1 MSMDNPAATNMIDTL
16 PPRQPWRRALRQ
28 GRIRLGLAMIGL
40 TLAIAFIG
48 PLVAPNDPA
57 ALVAAPYDPPAPG
70 LWLGADM
77 LGRDVF
83 SRFLNGGHNLVWMSV
98 CSTLIALV
106 LGGAIGLTAAYAKGL
121 TDQVLMRLVDVK
133 LAFPSIV
140 FALLFVTMFGPSL
153 PLLVLLV
160 GISQAPNVARVMRGA
175 AISVVDREFV
185 WWARM
190 VGLPSSTIL
199 RREILPNVTAPLLV
213 EGGLRLMWS
222 TSMLAGLSFL
232 GYGIQPPLA
241 DWGLMINENRNA
253 LTIQPFAVLGPI
265 VGIGLFTIGGNM
277 LAEGISR
284 ILSRT
289 EGQA

>member
-1 MSMDNPAATNMIDTL
+1 MIETL

-40 TLAIAFIG
+40 TLAVAFIG
-48 PLVAPNDPA
+48 PFAAPNDPA
-57 ALVAAPYDPPAPG
+57 ALVAAPYDPPGPG

-83 SRFLNGGHNLVWMSV
+83 SRFLNGGRNLVWMSV
-98 CSTLIALV
+98 CSTLIALA
-106 LGGAIGLTAAYAKGL
+106 LGGAIGLTAAYARGL

-140 FALLFVTMFGPSL
+140 FALLFVTMFGPGL

-175 AISVVDREFV
+175 ALSVVDREFV

-190 VGLPSSTIL
+190 VGLPPSTIL

-289 EGQA
+289 EGGA